1 MKTSNVIPL
10 RTTEELSAEE
20 LAVLRAIRDTSY
32 GAVEVVL
39 HQSRIVQV
47 VKTEKLRLEPHPASP

>member
-1 MKTSNVIPL
+1 MKP
-10 RTTEELSAEE
+10 EELSAEE
-20 LAVLRAIRDTSY
+20 ITVLRAIRDTSY

>member
-1 MKTSNVIPL
+1 MKTSNVVSI

-20 LAVLRAIRDTSY
+20 LVVLRAIRDTSY
-32 GAVEVVL
+32 GGVEVVV

-47 VKTEKLRLEPHPASP
+47 VKTEKIRLEPHPAAP

>member
-1 MKTSNVIPL
+1 MKTSNAPSI

>member
-1 MKTSNVIPL
+1 MKTSSVIPL
-10 RTTEELSAEE
+10 RTTEELSEEE
-20 LAVLRAIRDTSY
+20 LAVLRAIRGTSY

-47 VKTEKLRLEPHPASP
+47 VKTEKIRLDPHPASP

>member
-1 MKTSNVIPL
+1 MKTSNVISI

-20 LAVLRAIRDTSY
+20 LTVLRAIRDTRY
-32 GAVEVVL
+32 GAVEVVM

-47 VKTEKLRLEPHPASP
+47 VKTEKLRLEPDPGSP